1 MKNSLTFFFNM
12 ITKYSSIGIFCKPN
26 LPVSTLLYTVET
38 ILSTIYGIG
47 SNFKVYVETET
58 AKCVSMEQITDL
70 PNNVVIG
77 TFDEIKNSIDL
88 AIAIGGD
95 GTLLGLAR
103 EFARQKTHIVVINQG
118 RLGFTTDL
126 DETDISTE
134 LESLLRNGGQVDER
148 DMISL
153 KVMRKSAKNEDE
165 VFFSGLALNDAVVN
179 RAAISKMVELD
190 VWVENSFLHSMRGDG
205 LIICTPT
212 GSTAYALSVNG
223 PIIHPKLSCF
233 GLVPIASQALSS
245 RPILIPTDMEIT
257 IIIKNGA
264 GTVLHCD
271 MQTVTELKDGDRIV
285 IKKACYSAKLL
296 HPKTYDYFSL
306 LRKKLRWNINPI
318 KGRDENF

>member
-1 MKNSLTFFFNM
+1 MDCKND
-12 ITKYSSIGIFCKPN
+12 
-26 LPVSTLLYTVET
+26 LYKNIIV
-38 ILSTIYGIG
+38 
-47 SNFKVYVETET
+47 
-58 AKCVSMEQITDL
+58 
-70 PNNVVIG
+70 G
-77 TFDEIKNSIDL
+77 TFDEIKNSVDL

-103 EFARQKTHIVVINQG
+103 QFAQYEAHVIGINQG

-126 DETDISTE
+126 DETDIKNE
-134 LESLLRNGGQVDER
+134 LGSLLLHGGNIEER
-148 DMISL
+148 DMISVN
-153 KVMRKSAKNEDE
+153 VMRQSVAKKNK

-179 RAAISKMVELD
+179 RAAISNMVELD

-205 LIICTPT
+205 LVICTPT

-245 RPILIPTDMEIT
+245 RPISIPADMEIT
-257 IIIKNGA
+257 VVIKNGP

-271 MQTVTELKDGDRIV
+271 MQTFTELQDGDRIV
-285 IKKACYSAKLL
+285 VKKSIHKAKML

-306 LRKKLRWNINPI
+306 LRKKLRWNINPQRI
-318 KGRDENF
+318 DNNPS